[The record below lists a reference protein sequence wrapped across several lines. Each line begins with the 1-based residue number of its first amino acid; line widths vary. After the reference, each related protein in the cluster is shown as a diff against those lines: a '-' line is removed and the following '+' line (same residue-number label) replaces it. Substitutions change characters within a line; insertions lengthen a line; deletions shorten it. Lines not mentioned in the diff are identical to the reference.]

1 MFSLIASPCVS
12 LFLPWPRI
20 FLLLL
25 LLAKSSLQK
34 LPSDCEGPLNPKV
47 VQSTSRNRAVFP
59 ASSVLILGE
68 EDAKMAN
75 GKANYWLAEHGKT
88 TGQGFT
94 LNVDS
99 CKRWISGCQIKNKGK
114 GSSGTLYATREFKVS
129 SSKNKNGPWQTL
141 LEEELV
147 DTTGGKAA
155 SLLDFTFD
163 QPMEVQYLRFELV
176 SYWGQYA
183 GGLQYFAPIPA
194 SK

>member
-1 MFSLIASPCVS
+1 M
-12 LFLPWPRI
+12 
-20 FLLLL
+20 
-25 LLAKSSLQK
+25 
-34 LPSDCEGPLNPKV
+34 NPEV
-47 VQSTSRNRAVFP
+47 VQGTAFTAAFP
-59 ASSVLILGE
+59 AKNVLILGE
-68 EDAKMAN
+68 EEPVD
-75 GKANYWLAEHGKT
+75 GSGTQDFWLAEIGKT

-155 SLLDFTFD
+155 SLLNFTFE
-163 QPMEVQYLRFELV
+163 QPVEIQFIMFELV
-176 SYWGQYA
+176 SYWGA
-183 GGLQYFAPIPA
+183 GGGLQYFAPIPA